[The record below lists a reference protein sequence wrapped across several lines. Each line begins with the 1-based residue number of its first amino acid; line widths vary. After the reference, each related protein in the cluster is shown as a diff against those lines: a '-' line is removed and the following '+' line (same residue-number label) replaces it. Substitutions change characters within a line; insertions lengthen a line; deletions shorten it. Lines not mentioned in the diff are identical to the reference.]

1 MQQEDLLKAYNDIK
15 EGDTIEVYI
24 MEEIS
29 RQRYFPILEH
39 IFKNQEVKMETME
52 EIISVI
58 QTYKEDHPEVVITD
72 DMIKDLINDYMKKLI
87 KEIKEEI

>member
-1 MQQEDLLKAYNDIK
+1 
-15 EGDTIEVYI
+15 
-24 MEEIS
+24 
-29 RQRYFPILEH
+29 
-39 IFKNQEVKMETME
+39 METME

>member
-1 MQQEDLLKAYNDIK
+1 MK
-15 EGDTIEVYI
+15 TID
-24 MEEIS
+24 
-29 RQRYFPILEH
+29 
-39 IFKNQEVKMETME
+39 

-72 DMIKDLINDYMKKLI
+72 DMIKDLINDYMKSII